1 MHNWCLACANTI
13 EKRKFYLY
21 YQFISFL
28 PLFKQLPRHGLFIFI
43 LSVIALLEVCHV
55 SLVVPLISKVDSVC
69 MTSVAICKKS
79 EQINDFS
86 LKYSYNPKL
95 ITKPQTLQL
104 LKFLKI
110 FNPLIPKMAQHFNSP
125 YNVIPES
132 SIIAMRIKETISN
145 LRVPWFLNNLSSA
158 F

>member
-1 MHNWCLACANTI
+1 M
-13 EKRKFYLY
+13 Y

-28 PLFKQLPRHGLFIFI
+28 PLIKQLPRHGLFIFI

-55 SLVVPLISKVDSVC
+55 SSVVPLISKVDSVC

-86 LKYSYNPKL
+86 LKYSQILNL
-95 ITKPQTLQL
+95 QQNQTLQL

-125 YNVIPES
+125 YNVITES
-132 SIIAMRIKETISN
+132 NIIAMKIKEAISN
-145 LRVPWFLNNLSSA
+145 QRIP
-158 F
+158 